1 MSELQVFNEAGQS
14 LSEPTNDVGIITS
27 QMNELNIIFE
37 RWQTASDLP
46 EDADQETILD
56 AYKDSISTLNKTYG
70 FELVDVAILS
80 PDNPNKDEIRQQF
93 NFEHTHSDFEIRFFV
108 EGSGLFYFHLNKKV
122 YLLLCEKGDLISVPS
137 MVSHWFDMGADPDF
151 KLIRFFPSVDGW
163 VADKTG
169 SDIATR
175 LPDMDGLPLNLK
187 ITNLS

>member
-1 MSELQVFNEAGQS
+1 MSELQVFNEAGQP
-14 LSEPTNDVGIITS
+14 LSEPTSDIGIITS

-108 EGSGLFYFHLNKKV
+108 EGCGLFYFHLNEKV

-175 LPDMDGLPLNLK
+175 LPDMDAYAA
-187 ITNLS
+187 